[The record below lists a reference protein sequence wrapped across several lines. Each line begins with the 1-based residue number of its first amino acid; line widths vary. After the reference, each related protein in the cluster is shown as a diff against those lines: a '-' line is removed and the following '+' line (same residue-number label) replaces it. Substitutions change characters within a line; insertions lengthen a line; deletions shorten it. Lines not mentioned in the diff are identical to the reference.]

1 MSLTMRVFLMLL
13 FVFVFFPCFAAQLDT
28 GTKPLFQTE
37 GVVTEEGVV
46 VLFCDVL
53 CCVIDFETRTRQAQG
68 RVRAY
73 DDRLFSLSLS
83 FSSE

>member
-1 MSLTMRVFLMLL
+1 M
-13 FVFVFFPCFAAQLDT
+13 
-28 GTKPLFQTE
+28 
-37 GVVTEEGVV
+37 TEEGVV

-73 DDRLFSLSLS
+73 DDRLFSLSLFLS

>member
-1 MSLTMRVFLMLL
+1 MPHSN
-13 FVFVFFPCFAAQLDT
+13 AQLDT

-73 DDRLFSLSLS
+73 DDRLFSLSLFLS